1 MIFKI
6 EKMRIYL
13 LLTTM
18 FFTQLFSAQ
27 NVTKKITLIFKKS
40 NYHFEETSGFKR
52 MNALINYSEF
62 NSYKETY
69 LSPNNREKNDTI
81 ELNIESDKI
90 FLIHNWKELNKS
102 SRVILYTNDLVEI
115 DYENGYP
122 NFKIVNRE
130 VKPFDLN
137 LEQQL
142 NLSFPIDNYV
152 FFQNNKRSRNSKE
165 EKEYKTELANFIQNS
180 KIALDELLNSEKI
193 SKETYDSQLNYI
205 TFYSLNTDSKTNFS
219 DYQNN
224 LKNEALIWIKSYRF
238 FLELYV
244 KNEFKIKKYE
254 KEIKDFELK
263 TANNKTKTKDISMQ
277 YEDNENS
284 FLQIE
289 KSDLLSAKAKEYLL
303 YVYLNRI
310 AKTDSQKLSTYIAI
324 FKKYSNDDKLIE
336 GFESAFLVNIEA
348 LKQNTSEVILY
359 DENKKATSLSAIIE
373 ANKGKVI
380 YIDFW
385 ASWCAPCRAAFPSS
399 RKLHDEY
406 QNVVFLYLSTDSNF
420 EAWKKANQFEKLTEN
435 SYFIINP
442 KTSEYLKKLA
452 IDFIPR
458 YVLLDTKGE
467 ISNPKAPSPDS
478 DKIKQELNSLLQIK

>member
-1 MIFKI
+1 
-6 EKMRIYL
+6 MRIYL
-13 LLTTM
+13 LFTTL
-18 FFTQLFSAQ
+18 FFAQFSFAQ
-27 NVTKKITLIFKKS
+27 NSSKNITLIFKKS

-52 MNALINYSEF
+52 MNSLINYSEY
-62 NSYKETY
+62 NSYRETY
-69 LSPNNREKNDTI
+69 LSPNNKEKNDTI
-81 ELNIESDKI
+81 RLNIESNKV

-102 SRVILYTNDLVEI
+102 SRMILHANDVVEI
-115 DYENGYP
+115 DYEKGFP
-122 NFKIVNRE
+122 NFKIQNRE

-137 LEQQL
+137 LEHQL
-142 NLSFPIDNYV
+142 NLSFPIDNFV
-152 FFQNNKRSRNSKE
+152 FFQTNKRSRNSKE
-165 EKEYKTELANFIQNS
+165 EKEYKAELANFIQSS
-180 KIALDELLNSEKI
+180 KATLDELLNSDKI
-193 SKETYDSQLNYI
+193 SQEMYDSQLNYI

-219 DYQNN
+219 DYKNK
-224 LKNEALIWIKSYRF
+224 LKNEELIWLKSYRY

-263 TANNKTKTKDISMQ
+263 TANNKTKTKDVSVQ

-284 FLQIE
+284 FLQVE
-289 KSDLLSAKAKEYLL
+289 QSDLFSAKAKEYLL

-310 AKTDSQKLSTYIAI
+310 AKTDSQKLSTYISI
-324 FKKYSNDDKLIE
+324 FKKYSNDQKLIE
-336 GFESAFLVNIEA
+336 NFENAFLVDIEA
-348 LKQNTSEVILY
+348 LKQNTSEVVLY
-359 DENKKATSLSAIIE
+359 DENKKATTLSAIIE
-373 ANKGKVI
+373 ANKGKII

-399 RKLHDEY
+399 RKLHKEFKEKEI
-406 QNVVFLYLSTDSNF
+406 VFLYLSTDANF

-435 SYFIINP
+435 SYLIINP

-458 YVLLDTKGE
+458 YVLINSNGE

-478 DKIKQELNSLLQIK
+478 EKIKQELNGLLQSK

>member
-1 MIFKI
+1 
-6 EKMRIYL
+6 
-13 LLTTM
+13 
-18 FFTQLFSAQ
+18 
-27 NVTKKITLIFKKS
+27 
-40 NYHFEETSGFKR
+40 
-52 MNALINYSEF
+52 
-62 NSYKETY
+62 
-69 LSPNNREKNDTI
+69 
-81 ELNIESDKI
+81 
-90 FLIHNWKELNKS
+90 
-102 SRVILYTNDLVEI
+102 
-115 DYENGYP
+115 
-122 NFKIVNRE
+122 
-130 VKPFDLN
+130 
-137 LEQQL
+137 
-142 NLSFPIDNYV
+142 
-152 FFQNNKRSRNSKE
+152 
-165 EKEYKTELANFIQNS
+165 
-180 KIALDELLNSEKI
+180 
-193 SKETYDSQLNYI
+193 LNYI
-205 TFYSLNTDSKTNFS
+205 TFYSLNTDTKTNFS

-244 KNEFKIKKYE
+244 KNEFKVEKIEKKL
-254 KEIKDFELK
+254 KGFEIK
-263 TANNKTKTKDISMQ
+263 TANNKTKTKDLRLK
-277 YEDNENS
+277 YEDSEDA

-289 KSDLLSAKAKEYLL
+289 QSTLFSTEAKEYLL
-303 YVYLNRI
+303 YVYLNGI
-310 AKTDSQKLSTYIAI
+310 AKSEPQKLSTYIAI
-324 FKKYSNDDKLIE
+324 FKKYSNDTKLIE
-336 GFESAFLVNIEA
+336 GFENAFLVDIEA

-385 ASWCAPCRAAFPSS
+385 ASWCAPCRAALPSS

-478 DKIKQELNSLLQIK
+478 DSDSDKIKQELNSLLQIK

>member
-1 MIFKI
+1 
-6 EKMRIYL
+6 MRIYL
-13 LLTTM
+13 LFTTL
-18 FFTQLFSAQ
+18 FFSQIISAQ
-27 NVTKKITLIFKKS
+27 NSSKSITLVFKKS

-52 MNALINYSEF
+52 MNSLINYSEH
-62 NSYKETY
+62 NSYRETY
-69 LSPNNREKNDTI
+69 LSPNNKEKNDTI
-81 ELNIESDKI
+81 QLNIESDKI

-102 SRVILYTNDLVEI
+102 SRVILYANDVVEI
-115 DYENGYP
+115 DYEKGFP
-122 NFKIVNRE
+122 NFKIQNRN

-137 LEQQL
+137 LEHQL
-142 NLSFPIDNYV
+142 NLSFPIDNFV
-152 FFQNNKRSRNSKE
+152 FYQTNKRSRNSKE
-165 EKEYKTELANFIQNS
+165 EKEYKTELANFIQSS
-180 KIALDELLNSEKI
+180 KVALDELLNSDKI
-193 SKETYDSQLNYI
+193 SKETYDAQLNYI
-205 TFYSLNTDSKTNFS
+205 TFYTLNTDTKTNFS
-219 DYQNN
+219 DYKNKLQN
-224 LKNEALIWIKSYRF
+224 EELIWLKSYRY

-244 KNEFKIKKYE
+244 KNELKIKKYE

-263 TANNKTKTKDISMQ
+263 TANNKTKTKDVSIQ

-289 KSDLLSAKAKEYLL
+289 ESDLFSTKSKEYLL

-310 AKTDSQKLSTYIAI
+310 AKTDSQKLSTYISI
-324 FKKYSNDDKLIE
+324 FKKYSNDKKLIE

-348 LKQNTSEVILY
+348 LKQNTSEVVLY
-359 DENKKATSLSAIIE
+359 DENKKATTLSAFIE
-373 ANKGKVI
+373 ANKGKII

-399 RKLHDEY
+399 RKLHEEFKEKEI
-406 QNVVFLYLSTDSNF
+406 VFLYLSTDANF

-458 YVLLDTKGE
+458 YILINSNGE

-478 DKIKQELNSLLQIK
+478 EKIKKELNSLLESK